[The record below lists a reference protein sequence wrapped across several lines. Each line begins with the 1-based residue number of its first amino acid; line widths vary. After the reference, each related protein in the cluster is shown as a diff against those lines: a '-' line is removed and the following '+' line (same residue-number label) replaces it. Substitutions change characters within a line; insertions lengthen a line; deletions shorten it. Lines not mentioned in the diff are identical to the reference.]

1 MVSRDAVVP
10 RDAVVTKGC
19 RGFWDQLNAG
29 PRRRKR
35 RRGIYARATI
45 PSSNSDSPAN
55 SHESVGE
62 KSAPFVAAI
71 PQGAQHEKCTFRCGT
86 VRACTFRCGTFRCGT
101 KQLLPL
107 RVRSLRGYPL
117 TAGDSRRDRPQVTA
131 GEPDRRE
138 PQTADC
144 VHAGGPGTLI

>member
-35 RRGIYARATI
+35 RRGIYTRATI
-45 PSSNSDSPAN
+45 PSSNSDSAAN

-62 KSAPFVAAI
+62 KSAPFV
-71 PQGAQHEKCTFRCGT
+71 GAPFRKGHSMKSAPF
-86 VRACTFRCGTFRCGT
+86 VGA
-101 KQLLPL
+101 P
-107 RVRSLRGYPL
+107 
-117 TAGDSRRDRPQVTA
+117 
-131 GEPDRRE
+131 
-138 PQTADC
+138 
-144 VHAGGPGTLI
+144 